1 MRGAMGGPQVS
12 LTRLLVALSIG
23 ALLATG
29 AAAQDRPDLMDLF
42 VDDSGVG
49 GSAPLADSGKGKPL
63 NGSRN
68 RIDSGNLDFNT
79 YSYYNYV
86 SGVLTGMVPA
96 TAEGGVTVQL
106 IWTTNEPDKVQRGA
120 KSGKIDQKAYL
131 ALAAAI
137 LTSEGS
143 LAYTSTGTYPDT
155 VFNFFFFGYDAIE
168 DCSAKFSAKG
178 VPTAVGA
185 DAPKPTSA
193 KWSAKCKQA
202 TLTSILNSIGV
213 PAAQQTTIQAGLGIE
228 AGDKLSIKGG
238 F

>member
-1 MRGAMGGPQVS
+1 
-12 LTRLLVALSIG
+12 LSIG

-68 RIDSGNLDFNT
+68 RIDSGNLDFNY

-86 SGVLTGMVPA
+86 SGVLTGMVPE

-120 KSGKIDQKAYL
+120 KSGKIDQKAHL
-131 ALAAAI
+131 GFAALI
-137 LTSEGS
+137 LTSEGD
-143 LAYTSTGTYPDT
+143 LAYSTTTTGSPPVTN
-155 VFNFFFFGYDAIE
+155 FNPFFFGYDAIE

-185 DAPKPTSA
+185 DAPRPTSA

-202 TLTSILNSIGV
+202 TLTSILNAIGV

-228 AGDKLSIKGG
+228 AGDKISIKGG